1 MAWTEFINPTIT
13 ILAAGFVI
21 KILANQINAY
31 KDQVNNLKTIID
43 AMKTQMDMIK
53 IDELD
58 KYYQRITANAVDDAV
73 SNIDANTLE
82 LTRNLLKHDTKS
94 LKMTADA
101 WENNA
106 MMSKYV
112 ELAVGLAKILKKIPK
127 EKRHEYLQRN
137 FPQNADLLW
146 PIIEKSIA

>member
-1 MAWTEFINPTIT
+1 MDWTTIINPAIT
-13 ILAAGFVI
+13 ILAAGSVI
-21 KILANQINAY
+21 KILTHQINAQ

-43 AMKTQMDMIK
+43 AMKTQMDMIN

-58 KYYQRITANAVDDAV
+58 KYYQRVTANAVSDAV
-73 SNIDANTLE
+73 ENIDAHALE
-82 LTRNLLKHDTKS
+82 LTRNLLKYDTKS
-94 LKMTADA
+94 LKMTAEE

-127 EKRHEYLQRN
+127 EKRHEYIQRQ